1 MSWTFNSTGG
11 HPVGD
16 NGETFANEFRCSPSQ
31 PFIRESEQA
40 RMRIHR
46 KRCLRSKAVQSFGA
60 TGETRKN
67 CK

>member
-11 HPVGD
+11 HLVGD
-16 NGETFANEFRCSPSQ
+16 NGETFAIVFRCFPSQ

-46 KRCLRSKAVQSFGA
+46 KRCLRSKAVQSLV
-60 TGETRKN
+60 R
-67 CK
+67 